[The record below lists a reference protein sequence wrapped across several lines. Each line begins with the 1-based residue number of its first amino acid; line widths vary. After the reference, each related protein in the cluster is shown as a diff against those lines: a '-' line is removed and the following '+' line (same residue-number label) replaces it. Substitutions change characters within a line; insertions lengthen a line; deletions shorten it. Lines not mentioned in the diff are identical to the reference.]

1 MKLRDKE
8 SLIACDV
15 KYYEDIYDIDMIDIE
30 IDKTYRF
37 ISSRQCTY
45 STRGI
50 SWDENIFVIYENI
63 SQARYYFSLFINKI
77 KERELVKHI
86 SNRNL
91 LVKL

>member
-8 SLIACDV
+8 SLIACGA
-15 KYYEDIYDIDMIDIE
+15 KYYEDIYDIDMIGIE

-37 ISSRQCTY
+37 ILSRNVNNY
-45 STRGI
+45 TRGI
-50 SWDENIFVIYENI
+50 SRDENIFVIYENI
-63 SQARYYFSLFINKI
+63 PQARYYFSLFINKI